1 MRALVVFESLFGNT
15 ATIGESVAA
24 SLRALGLES
33 EARPVTG
40 VDPAST
46 AEVDL
51 LIVGGPTHAHGMSRE
66 ATRKAGATD
75 KKNEYREP
83 TIEPGL
89 RGWFD
94 EIPAGGGRA
103 AAAFDTRFDKP
114 MWITGS
120 AAKGIAKRL
129 LARGFR
135 LATDPESFFV
145 TSENQLEAGQT
156 VRAEAWAAQLAT
168 RMPAITSK

>member
-1 MRALVVFESLFGNT
+1 MEALVVFESLFGNT
-15 ATIGESVAA
+15 AAIGETVAA
-24 SLRALGLES
+24 SLRAHGLES
-33 EARPVTG
+33 EARPVTR
-40 VDPAST
+40 VEPAST
-46 AEVDL
+46 ADVDL
-51 LIVGGPTHAHGMSRE
+51 LIVGGPTHAHGMCRE
-66 ATRKAGATD
+66 ATRKAGAKD
-75 KKNEYREP
+75 VKNDYPEP

-89 RGWFD
+89 RGWID

-120 AAKGIAKRL
+120 AARGIAKRL

-145 TSENQLEAGQT
+145 TTENLLEAGQT
-156 VRAEAWAAQLAT
+156 ARAEAWAAQLAT
-168 RMPAITSK
+168 RVPAAT